1 MKKIILFLIIFALL
15 FSLSACGQNQ
25 EEEAA
30 ASSTGDAGQTE
41 EKEGAVPEDEPLQDE
56 EGETEMKIRV
66 EADGNTILFALNDSQ
81 AAQDLYDQLPL
92 QIEVENYSSNEKI
105 FYPPEEL
112 DVSDAPQAGGGVG
125 TLAYYRPA
133 DCMDWAKLFQGRNI
147 FPAYPELLRWKRKN
161 DPAPRT
167 KCIKK
172 GKEISS
178 LRRGG
183 TGL

>member
-15 FSLSACGQNQ
+15 FSLSACSQNQ

-112 DVSDAPQAGGGVG
+112 DVSDAPQAGGGAG
-125 TLAYYRPA
+125 TLAYYQPWGDVVMFYGDFSPSGGLYGLGEA
-133 DCMDWAKLFQGRNI
+133 VSGTE
-147 FPAYPELLRWKRKN
+147 Y
-161 DPAPRT
+161 
-167 KCIKK
+167 
-172 GKEISS
+172 ISGIS
-178 LRRGG
+178 G
-183 TGL
+183 TVTLEAEE